1 MYFTN
6 TQIHKSGFAY
16 LYFNK
21 MFNSNICL
29 NSKNIL
35 FKRDNIYLIMN
46 CNACCFI
53 IYLPNQYTRF
63 YFVFKYNI
71 FAS

>member
-1 MYFTN
+1 
-6 TQIHKSGFAY
+6 
-16 LYFNK
+16 

-35 FKRDNIYLIMN
+35 FKRYNIYLTMN
-46 CNACCFI
+46 CNACRFI
-53 IYLPNQYTRF
+53 KYLLNQYTRF